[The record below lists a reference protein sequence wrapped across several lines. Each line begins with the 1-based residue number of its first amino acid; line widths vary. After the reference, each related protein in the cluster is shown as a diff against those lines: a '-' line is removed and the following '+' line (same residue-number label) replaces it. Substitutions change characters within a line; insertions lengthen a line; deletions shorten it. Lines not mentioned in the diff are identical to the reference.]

1 MKYKIANL
9 NSRLNF
15 SHEIFPVFNEEDMDL
30 DLDPVPYVSRDRID
44 ALFQNLETDIR
55 AFRAAH
61 SGSKELELLEMQF
74 FYLKGRYPILEG
86 RYEEGV
92 GNITWVIETSRRLGR
107 VDYTLAGYKQ
117 LIFYFIQIDDADGM
131 KQNLDLAL
139 DLAVQENNHREIGV
153 LLRLQGLY
161 HMITGNYEQAEKR
174 LLESINALTVTESM
188 ARSYTVNIA
197 ASYNY
202 IGEILMEK
210 EDYVQALPMFSKAIS
225 LCPGNVFSSLSVFY
239 INAGKASF
247 FQRDYA
253 AAQAFLEKALAL
265 YGQFDSFWR
274 RPTLNSYLALTL
286 VENRNLPAARRHL
299 LAAQK
304 YMWQMKNPSDQGSV
318 FFSQALIR
326 TLADREPDVG
336 RFFDEILPDS
346 ALDYGRLAL
355 KHLSRWLD
363 RPEINSLRRLFPEL

>member
-1 MKYKIANL
+1 
-9 NSRLNF
+9 
-15 SHEIFPVFNEEDMDL
+15 
-30 DLDPVPYVSRDRID
+30 
-44 ALFQNLETDIR
+44 
-55 AFRAAH
+55 
-61 SGSKELELLEMQF
+61 
-74 FYLKGRYPILEG
+74 
-86 RYEEGV
+86 
-92 GNITWVIETSRRLGR
+92 
-107 VDYTLAGYKQ
+107 
-117 LIFYFIQIDDADGM
+117 
-131 KQNLDLAL
+131 
-139 DLAVQENNHREIGV
+139 
-153 LLRLQGLY
+153 
-161 HMITGNYEQAEKR
+161 
-174 LLESINALTVTESM
+174 M

>member
-1 MKYKIANL
+1 M
-9 NSRLNF
+9 
-15 SHEIFPVFNEEDMDL
+15 
-30 DLDPVPYVSRDRID
+30 
-44 ALFQNLETDIR
+44 
-55 AFRAAH
+55 
-61 SGSKELELLEMQF
+61 
-74 FYLKGRYPILEG
+74 
-86 RYEEGV
+86 
-92 GNITWVIETSRRLGR
+92 
-107 VDYTLAGYKQ
+107 
-117 LIFYFIQIDDADGM
+117 
-131 KQNLDLAL
+131 DLAL

-161 HMITGNYEQAEKR
+161 HMMTGNYEQAEKR

-210 EDYVQALPMFSKAIS
+210 EDYVQALPMFPRRSPCAPAMCFPAS
-225 LCPGNVFSSLSVFY
+225 QFSTSTRERPP
-239 INAGKASF
+239 F

-318 FFSQALIR
+318 IFLPS
-326 TLADREPDVG
+326 PDPHFG
-336 RFFDEILPDS
+336 GPGTRCGTDFLTRSCRIPRWTMDAWPSSTS
-346 ALDYGRLAL
+346 AAGWTARRSTACGGCFQSSDPLLR
-355 KHLSRWLD
+355 D
-363 RPEINSLRRLFPEL
+363 RPSPIREGAISAYVCRPIGQRDSRTF